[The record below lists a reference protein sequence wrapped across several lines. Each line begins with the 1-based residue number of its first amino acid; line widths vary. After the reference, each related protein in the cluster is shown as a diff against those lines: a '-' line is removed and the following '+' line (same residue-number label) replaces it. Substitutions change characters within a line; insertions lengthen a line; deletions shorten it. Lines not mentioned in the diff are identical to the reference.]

1 MKMDHIKA
9 IIPLVTLSVCVL
21 LSACT
26 TTVTSGQSSKKSV
39 TAPDRAIMHAQLARG
54 YMAKQQYAVAKEE
67 LEKGLERDPNSPVAN
82 YVMALLML
90 ELEQY
95 DIAEESFR
103 VAVKA
108 RPVNA
113 SAAHDFGMFLCQ
125 TQRQLESLEY
135 FELATSDPLFEQR
148 PLSYMRAGECLAR
161 VKDPRA
167 ASYLKRSLKENP
179 SLKPALYYLAD
190 IYYADKNFLSAR
202 AYIERFFAIT
212 KPQPVPL
219 LLAYKI
225 ESAMGAADQMEHYK
239 KLLLEEFP
247 GSRQARE
254 LRNSLR

>member
-1 MKMDHIKA
+1 MRSMKTNISL
-9 IIPLVTLSVCVL
+9 IFLGFFVL
-21 LSACT
+21 AMSACT
-26 TTVTSGQSSKKSV
+26 TTATSGPGANTPVSGS
-39 TAPDRAIMHAQLARG
+39 DRAIMHAQLARG
-54 YMAKQQYAVAKEE
+54 YMAKKQYAVARDE
-67 LEKGLERDPNSPVAN
+67 LEKALDREPKSPAAN

-95 DIAEESFR
+95 DKAEANFR
-103 VAVKA
+103 TAVQE

-125 TQRQLESLEY
+125 TNRQVESVEY
-135 FELATSDPLFEQR
+135 FELAAADPLFEQR

-161 VKDPRA
+161 VKDERA
-167 ASYLKRSLKENP
+167 ATYLKRSLKEN
-179 SLKPALYYLAD
+179 SNLRPALYYLAD
-190 IYYADKNFLSAR
+190 IYYENKNFLSAR

-219 LLAYKI
+219 FLAYKI
-225 ESAMGAADQMEHYK
+225 ESAMGSADQMEHYK
-239 KLLLEEFP
+239 ELLLEGFP